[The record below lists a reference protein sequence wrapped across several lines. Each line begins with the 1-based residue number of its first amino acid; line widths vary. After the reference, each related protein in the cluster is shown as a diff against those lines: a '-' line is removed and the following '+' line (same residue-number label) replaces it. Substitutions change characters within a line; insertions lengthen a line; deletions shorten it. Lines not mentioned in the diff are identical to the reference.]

1 MERKV
6 SKLLFFFFAIFETI
20 IKSMKF
26 TIYPCIYKIPY
37 QVYND
42 KGDEK

>member
-20 IKSMKF
+20 IKSMKLD
-26 TIYPCIYKIPY
+26 TSLKGGIYNVKRR
-37 QVYND
+37 
-42 KGDEK
+42 